1 MKYYHAKKV
10 CQFCKAVT
18 GIKEGFTLPNMETAT
33 ICRDCIDNHPA
44 CEPLRVSRIRKGRHN
59 DDIR

>member
-1 MKYYHAKKV
+1 
-10 CQFCKAVT
+10 VT